1 MRKVLDGMKWLISH
15 YVEQWMNKAVDRKEK
30 QLEEEKSRDR
40 VQMEQFKVCVFY
52 NFFFKEETW
61 IVLSFFFFLIFNL
74 MLAFGK
80 REEGETSDLPRV
92 QLNNVCILSFDGRD
106 EAILVFTTCE
116 RGASLHL

>member
-1 MRKVLDGMKWLISH
+1 MRKVLDGMKRLISH

-61 IVLSFFFFLIFNL
+61 IVLRLVFFFNF
-74 MLAFGK
+74 
-80 REEGETSDLPRV
+80 
-92 QLNNVCILSFDGRD
+92 QFDASIWKKGR
-106 EAILVFTTCE
+106 
-116 RGASLHL
+116 RGNIWSSSGSTE

>member
-1 MRKVLDGMKWLISH
+1 MRKVLDGMKRLISH

-80 REEGETSDLPRV
+80 REGETSDLPRV

>member
-1 MRKVLDGMKWLISH
+1 MDCF
-15 YVEQWMNKAVDRKEK
+15 E
-30 QLEEEKSRDR
+30 
-40 VQMEQFKVCVFY
+40 
-52 NFFFKEETW
+52 
-61 IVLSFFFFLIFNL
+61 FFFFLIFNL

-80 REEGETSDLPRV
+80 REGETSDLPRV

>member
-1 MRKVLDGMKWLISH
+1 MRKVLDGMKRLISH

-61 IVLSFFFFLIFNL
+61 IVDASIW
-74 MLAFGK
+74 K
-80 REEGETSDLPRV
+80 K
-92 QLNNVCILSFDGRD
+92 GR
-106 EAILVFTTCE
+106 
-116 RGASLHL
+116 RGNIWSSSGSTE

>member
-1 MRKVLDGMKWLISH
+1 
-15 YVEQWMNKAVDRKEK
+15 MNRFE
-30 QLEEEKSRDR
+30 
-40 VQMEQFKVCVFY
+40 Y
-52 NFFFKEETW
+52 
-61 IVLSFFFFLIFNL
+61 FFFLIFNL

-116 RGASLHL
+116 RGVGLRFLAPLNNSSGQVQTLRINSAE

>member
-1 MRKVLDGMKWLISH
+1 MRKVLDGMKRLISH